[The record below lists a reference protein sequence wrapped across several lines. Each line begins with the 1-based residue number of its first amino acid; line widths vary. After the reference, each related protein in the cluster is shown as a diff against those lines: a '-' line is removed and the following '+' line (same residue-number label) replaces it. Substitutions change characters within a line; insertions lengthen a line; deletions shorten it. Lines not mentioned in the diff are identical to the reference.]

1 MSYRISVGVPPRH
14 IAPLSVNPAN
24 SSYPIPSW
32 SAEFLPEDSVISKL
46 KQLSLLHQTDL
57 PVSLPSANCSPTPKA
72 TGPLL
77 AFVCI
82 GASLCLDAHPSSDSV
97 LPGKLNLS
105 NRVDGNAAKIGES
118 PSHRFWSQ
126 LEEAIAPS
134 ATRAGKLANLQPAN
148 AAVIQPFHTK
158 FIKPV
163 EGYGI
168 TSAFGDRIHPIY
180 GDVRFHEGVDIGTP
194 SGVPVKASRTGQVT
208 FADWNGGYGKVVIIQ
223 HDAGY
228 ETLYAHLDELL
239 VKAGDRV
246 PQGKVIGLS
255 GSTGYVTGPH
265 LHFEIRMNEMA
276 QNPLN
281 YL

>member
-1 MSYRISVGVPPRH
+1 
-14 IAPLSVNPAN
+14 
-24 SSYPIPSW
+24 
-32 SAEFLPEDSVISKL
+32 
-46 KQLSLLHQTDL
+46 
-57 PVSLPSANCSPTPKA
+57 
-72 TGPLL
+72 LL

-97 LPGKLNLS
+97 PAGKFNLS
-105 NRVDGNAAKIGES
+105 NRVDVEAVKAGET

-148 AAVIQPFHTK
+148 AAVIAPSRTG

-163 EGYGI
+163 EGYSI
-168 TSAFGDRIHPIY
+168 TSAFGNRIHPIY
-180 GDVRFHEGVDIGTP
+180 GDLRFHEGVDIGTP
-194 SGVPVKASRTGQVT
+194 SGVPVKASRAGQVI
-208 FADWNGGYGKVVIIQ
+208 FADWNGGYGKAVIIQ
-223 HDAGY
+223 HEAGY

-246 PQGKVIGLS
+246 SQGKVIGLT

-265 LHFEIRMNEMA
+265 LHFEIRMNEIA